1 MKMQFLWE
9 GKCLLWGLI
18 PQVSSL
24 PVLFHY
30 FSTDADP
37 GMHTQVLECMLRS
50 QITVSGPG
58 VHAQVLGCMPRSWG
72 AHSGPRGQAQILGY
86 IFISWGTCSDPGDM
100 LLKIQVIF
108 QGSKDPQTFTKA
120 LVT

>member
-1 MKMQFLWE
+1 MVDTDSLGSVSSSAVPCQGLTTLNGKESGMKMQFLWE

-72 AHSGPRGQAQILGY
+72 AHSGPRGQA
-86 IFISWGTCSDPGDM
+86 
-100 LLKIQVIF
+100 
-108 QGSKDPQTFTKA
+108 
-120 LVT
+120 